1 MHMSRILPFLALA
14 CACCLAL
21 TACETPGKRKKSD
34 AKTIDRQGVKT
45 IGVLAHYLFP
55 PQWDEAMQVS
65 MARRMYPLEYHGS
78 ANRGR
83 AKIQA
88 KTEFDGGALQRLLSD
103 VKKSNK
109 TFAASATLD
118 ESFAKDSP
126 LAELEDGFMVPLTWW
141 KPSKQKN
148 AYYYT
153 WVAERPG
160 EVPARVWLQVADGKK
175 SIKTVYVRIDSE

>member
-1 MHMSRILPFLALA
+1 MKLTRFLPALALA

-21 TACETPGKRKKSD
+21 TACETPGKRKRSD
-34 AKTIDRQGVKT
+34 TKTIDRQGVKT
-45 IGVLAHYLFP
+45 IAVLAHYLFP
-55 PQWDEAMQVS
+55 VQWDEAMQVA

-88 KTEFDGGALQRLLSD
+88 KAEFDGGALQQLLVD
-103 VKKSNK
+103 VRKSTK
-109 TFAASATLD
+109 TFAASAAPD
-118 ESFAKDSP
+118 ETFRKDAP
-126 LAELEDGFMVPLTWW
+126 LAELEDGIMVPLTWW

-148 AYYYT
+148 AAYYS

-160 EVPARVWLQVADGKK
+160 EAPARVWLQVADGKK
-175 SIKTVYVRIDSE
+175 NIKTVYVRIESE